1 MGTWLGFAVILMV
14 IAALF
19 WYELS
24 FYGNLKVQQKDT
36 PSAKA
41 RFGRRTVG
49 IVLLLIISLMT
60 FFGLQHQTSFPSPL
74 FFLLYWGI
82 CFLLTLILI
91 VLALLDTHAILKQA
105 VATYTDTAEEEKRF
119 REFMERHVRAE
130 SKKANKT

>member
-24 FYGNLKVQQKDT
+24 VYGNLKLQQKDS

-49 IVLLLIISLMT
+49 LILLLIISLMT
-60 FFGLQHQTSFPSPL
+60 FFGLQHRTAFPSPI
-74 FFLLYWGI
+74 FFLFYWGT
-82 CFLLTLILI
+82 CLLLTLILI
-91 VLALLDTHAILKQA
+91 VLALLDTHAVLKQA
-105 VATYTDTAEEEKRF
+105 IATYTDTNEEEKRF
-119 REFMERHVRAE
+119 REFMEKHVRAE
-130 SKKANKT
+130 SKKVNKT